1 MLNKDNIMEIINS
14 HQREIDDLR
23 HELIHTGSS
32 NVRSAIESRLS
43 YLYDNKARF
52 EMQARAWGMIKEDGE

>member
-32 NVRSAIESRLS
+32 TVRSAIESRLS
-43 YLYDNKARF
+43 YLYDNQARF
-52 EMQARAWGMIKEDGE
+52 KLQAKAWGLIKEESE